1 MQTRLLIPL
10 FSFVFSLGLFAAAP
24 LSQSMPSGAMGFVEL
39 KGLGNKLMELRDSKL
54 LKSILASPQFKQIT
68 NQPEYVQA
76 MAGKGFVEGFIGM
89 DLWKAADVLL
99 NEAAVGVYPNPNGE
113 PAALLMLRVQDAK
126 AWAKL
131 RLRLNQT
138 LDSLDAN
145 VKREKNGE
153 LDIINVENQVFIT
166 LHKNWA
172 VAASTRQLMKRGVA
186 GLNGQVKK
194 TVADDPAFR
203 KMQKN
208 MGAEHL
214 AQVYLNIS
222 EYAEMYNQPLEAPEK
237 MDNGVVSLLLQGII
251 ELAAGSPYL
260 GLTLDVDK
268 NGFSLVSGIEGDV
281 AATRKK
287 RVWFF
292 SDPKTPGTRDVPAVP
307 GLMGGI
313 TIHRNIGQWYGQ
325 REQLLDERL
334 MAGFDEFE
342 AGLGNLFPGRD
353 IGDDIMPAFGSTF
366 TLLAAEQTFEHFEGA
381 PGIKLPGFALIFD
394 LDKPENGGLFQLVFQ
409 TIVTITNIAGAEE
422 GLDREPSVMTAIVHK
437 GVPINTIQ
445 YLQQPKGKRLN
456 IGYNFMPC
464 AATIN
469 GRFVFC
475 TSLKLCKALVE
486 ELAKP
491 QNPKRVNRNF
501 NFELHLGALA
511 GLLKDNRNTVV
522 AKRIQQG
529 KTAAEANGEVTAAES
544 VLDYVKLLRLST
556 SVKEKGFQLKFEG
569 QWK

>member
-1 MQTRLLIPL
+1 
-10 FSFVFSLGLFAAAP
+10 
-24 LSQSMPSGAMGFVEL
+24 
-39 KGLGNKLMELRDSKL
+39 
-54 LKSILASPQFKQIT
+54 
-68 NQPEYVQA
+68 

-89 DLWKAADVLL
+89 DLWTAADTLL
-99 NEAAVGVYPNPNGE
+99 NETALGVYPNLNGE
-113 PAALLMLRVQDAK
+113 PAALLMLRVQDAE

-475 TSLKLCKALVE
+475 TSLKLCKALVD

-491 QNPKRVNRNF
+491 QDPKRVNRNF
-501 NFELHLGALA
+501 NFELHPGALV
-511 GLLKDNRNTVV
+511 GLMKDNRNTLV

-529 KTAAEANGEVTAAES
+529 KTAAEANGEVTAVES
-544 VLDYVKLLRLST
+544 VLDYIKLLRLST
-556 SVKEKGFQLKFEG
+556 SVKEKGFQLKLEG
-569 QWK
+569 YWK